1 MDDTDVRF
9 KDDSNAVGVL
19 KRKGSNKLE
28 RATDERRDGFFF
40 NQSNINKLAAMV

>member
-1 MDDTDVRF
+1 
-9 KDDSNAVGVL
+9 VL

-28 RATDERRDGFFF
+28 RVTDESRDGFFF